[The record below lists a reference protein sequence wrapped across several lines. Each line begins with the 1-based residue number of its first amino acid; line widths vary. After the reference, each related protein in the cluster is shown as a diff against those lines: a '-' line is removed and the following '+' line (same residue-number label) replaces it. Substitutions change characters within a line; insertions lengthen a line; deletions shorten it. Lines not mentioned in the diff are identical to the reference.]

1 MKNDA
6 LFCVGQKAFI
16 EKDGNVLVLNDPV
29 GLVIITTK
37 LPLICGFFVFKES

>member
-16 EKDGNVLVLNDPV
+16 ERDGKIFTIHKKVV
-29 GLVIITTK
+29 
-37 LPLICGFFVFKES
+37 